1 MQGNH
6 VVLIGNKQEAEKHLA
21 DIGADDF
28 GVKWMAPKA
37 VFRLIK
43 LRDIPCRLANIIK
56 QEMLSQGGEAAVKRD
71 TVSGRGSTDVLLMGT
86 LKQYQQLRAKLDLQ
100 PLGLKQI
107 AREMGDLLHF
117 WEEAQAPG
125 TVPMA
130 HDQQLAVGERTLIM
144 GILNV
149 TPDSFSDGGRWLAPE
164 AALNRALEMV
174 EEGVDILDI
183 GGMST
188 RPGHEPVSVE
198 EELRRVV
205 PIVEKLADMVTVPIS
220 VDTYRAEVARECL
233 EAGAHIINDISGLI
247 FDPDLAEVAA
257 AHRAALIITHNR
269 PDGEGSY
276 DNLIDDMISELGRR
290 VEWAEQ
296 AGISSRQII
305 IDPGIGFGKNTTE
318 NLVVLKRL
326 AEFKSF
332 GRPILLGASRK
343 RFIGGVLDLPV
354 DDRLE
359 GSLAA
364 VVVGIMNG
372 ASIVRVHDVRE
383 SKRVA
388 MIADAVLR
396 SEGA

>member
-1 MQGNH
+1 M
-6 VVLIGNKQEAEKHLA
+6 
-21 DIGADDF
+21 
-28 GVKWMAPKA
+28 
-37 VFRLIK
+37 
-43 LRDIPCRLANIIK
+43 
-56 QEMLSQGGEAAVKRD
+56 
-71 TVSGRGSTDVLLMGT
+71 
-86 LKQYQQLRAKLDLQ
+86 
-100 PLGLKQI
+100 
-107 AREMGDLLHF
+107 
-117 WEEAQAPG
+117 
-125 TVPMA
+125 
-130 HDQQLAVGERTLIM
+130 
-144 GILNV
+144 
-149 TPDSFSDGGRWLAPE
+149 
-164 AALNRALEMV
+164 
-174 EEGVDILDI
+174 
-183 GGMST
+183 
-188 RPGHEPVSVE
+188 
-198 EELRRVV
+198 
-205 PIVEKLADMVTVPIS
+205 
-220 VDTYRAEVARECL
+220 
-233 EAGAHIINDISGLI
+233 
-247 FDPDLAEVAA
+247 AA

>member
-1 MQGNH
+1 MKGNH
-6 VVLIGNKQEAEKHLA
+6 IVLVGNRQEAEKQLA

-28 GVKWMAPKA
+28 GVKWMASKA

-86 LKQYQQLRAKLDLQ
+86 LKHYRQLRAKLDLQ

-130 HDQQLAVGERTLIM
+130 HGQQLAVGERTLIM

-188 RPGHEPVSVE
+188 RPGHDLVSVE
-198 EELRRVV
+198 EELNRVV

-220 VDTYRAEVARECL
+220 VDTYRAEVARVCL
-233 EAGAHIINDISGLI
+233 EAGAHIINDIGGLA
-247 FDPDLAEVAA
+247 FDPDLAGVVAA
-257 AHRAALIITHNR
+257 HQAALIITHNR
-269 PDGEGSY
+269 PDGEESY
-276 DNLIDDMISELGRR
+276 GNIIDDMMSELGRS
-290 VEWAEQ
+290 VELAEQ
-296 AGISSRQII
+296 AGISTRQII
-305 IDPGIGFGKNTTE
+305 IDPGIGFGKNAAE
-318 NLVVLKRL
+318 NLVVMKRL

-343 RFIGGVLDLPV
+343 RFIGAVLDLPV

-364 VVVGIMNG
+364 VVVGVMNG
-372 ASIVRVHDVRE
+372 AAIVRVHDVRE

-396 SEGA
+396 SEGS